1 MSKEIFPTIIVKDS
15 AVLPDSFQNEM
26 RVREENAKVRR
37 AHQDKQASMSKQGV
51 GVDGSIA
58 RLGNNNFIKNDAP
71 RLVLT
76 YRDYHNQQCIAEA
89 TMVPKLDKPSEV
101 EMMFTLVC
109 LKCVNRGVPM
119 AEAQLMVRESHRK
132 FWIDDRPQH
141 KRPQFVEH
149 VGVVNPAGVV
159 STKDT
164 IRCSNFN
171 CGWTIRINDS
181 VVEEI

>member
-1 MSKEIFPTIIVKDS
+1 MAKETFPTIIVKDS

-26 RVREENAKVRR
+26 RAREENAKARR
-37 AHQDKQASMSKQGV
+37 AHQDTQASMSKQGV
-51 GVDGSIA
+51 GEDGSVS

-76 YRDYHNQQCIAEA
+76 YRQYNNQQCISEA

-109 LKCVNRGVPM
+109 MKCIIRGVPM
-119 AEAQLMVRESHRK
+119 AEAQLMVRESHRE

-141 KRPQFVEH
+141 KKPQVVEH
-149 VGVVNPAGVV
+149 IGVVNPAGVV
-159 STKDT
+159 SAKDV
-164 IRCSNFN
+164 IRCSNFA
-171 CGWTIRINDS
+171 CGWAVKINDS
-181 VVEEI
+181 IVEEV